1 MNDAKFLLTWKG
13 SAQEMTATGKVYSN
27 SNELQIK
34 SILIEQ
40 ADKKKRYFQIHS
52 GLQTGKKINKKK
64 PKEN

>member
-13 SAQEMTATGKVYSN
+13 SAQEMTAIGKVYSN

-34 SILIEQ
+34 SILIQQ
-40 ADKKKRYFQIHS
+40 ADKKDFQIHS

>member
-13 SAQEMTATGKVYSN
+13 SAQEMTAIGKVYSN

-34 SILIEQ
+34 SILIQQ
-40 ADKKKRYFQIHS
+40 ADKKRYFQIHS

>member
-1 MNDAKFLLTWKG
+1 
-13 SAQEMTATGKVYSN
+13 MTAIGKVYSN

-34 SILIEQ
+34 SILIQQ
-40 ADKKKRYFQIHS
+40 ADKKRYFQIHS